1 MKKGRLFLIMC
12 TEAIIQWGCS
22 SEVGSSDEPM
32 LPVTET
38 PPIAKDTIGLQEL
51 VQATIDSLKHNSDG
65 SVSNEE
71 FTIWPDLGKDAPD
84 NLGWVDNELPEFVL
98 SHSTNLFLKALD
110 GIDHKQFSDYSN
122 YFLHSSNNYT
132 NPDGVK
138 MFNCGWRIKNTAYP
152 VVGTVSFTVWG
163 IYNDSKIIF
172 SRLSNDLIG
181 TGRIDLYGIEKRAN
195 SYYVHGNYET
205 VVQKQFGAFTV
216 TIKDGKVTDE
226 AYMYIK
232 NE

>member
-1 MKKGRLFLIMC
+1 MKKGSVFLILC
-12 TEAIIQWGCS
+12 IAAIVQWGCT
-22 SEVGSSDEPM
+22 SEGGSSDKQI

-38 PPIAKDTIGLQEL
+38 PAIAKDTISLQEL
-51 VQATIDSLKHNSDG
+51 VQATIDSLTYNADG

-71 FTIWPDLGKDAPD
+71 FTFWPNFGKDAPN
-84 NLGWVDNELPEFVL
+84 NLDWVDNELPDFVL
-98 SHSTNLFLKALD
+98 SHSTDLFLKTLES
-110 GIDHKQFSDYSN
+110 IDDIQFSDYSN

-132 NPDGVK
+132 NPDGIK
-138 MFNCGWRIKNTAYP
+138 MFNCGWQIKNIEYP

-195 SYYVHGNYET
+195 SYYVYGNYET
-205 VVQKQFGAFTV
+205 LMKQQFGEFTLI
-216 TIKDGKVTDE
+216 IKDGKVTDE